1 MGERNAYLVV
11 TEVRIDREKTSEG
24 WRQGKQPGTG
34 SVRHAGLRNEQGRAR
49 EVEMCGGH
57 GMDTGTVEAM
67 KHKSRGRACSYD
79 RRIVSVNVVR
89 NKNGRS

>member
-1 MGERNAYLVV
+1 
-11 TEVRIDREKTSEG
+11 
-24 WRQGKQPGTG
+24 
-34 SVRHAGLRNEQGRAR
+34 
-49 EVEMCGGH
+49 
-57 GMDTGTVEAM
+57 MDTGTVEAM